1 MFFEL
6 KDAVARS
13 RKASARTGQPA
24 GQWCPTTGRHPGENQ
39 SRCHPGSRLGCA
51 CPAFPSR
58 VSCLRELRRRTR
70 YSRVL
75 RSCPWR
81 RAHSGDHRDSE
92 CLQGPRPDRS
102 HRGGRGVPADGRR
115 GTSVIWAM
123 WAARRFTPRR
133 SARSTEWL
141 MPTDVEIEEAR
152 RLLAT
157 HKARWLNTLA
167 PTATIGS

>member
-1 MFFEL
+1 M
-6 KDAVARS
+6 
-13 RKASARTGQPA
+13 
-24 GQWCPTTGRHPGENQ
+24 
-39 SRCHPGSRLGCA
+39 
-51 CPAFPSR
+51 
-58 VSCLRELRRRTR
+58 
-70 YSRVL
+70 
-75 RSCPWR
+75 
-81 RAHSGDHRDSE
+81 
-92 CLQGPRPDRS
+92 
-102 HRGGRGVPADGRR
+102 
-115 GTSVIWAM
+115 IWAM